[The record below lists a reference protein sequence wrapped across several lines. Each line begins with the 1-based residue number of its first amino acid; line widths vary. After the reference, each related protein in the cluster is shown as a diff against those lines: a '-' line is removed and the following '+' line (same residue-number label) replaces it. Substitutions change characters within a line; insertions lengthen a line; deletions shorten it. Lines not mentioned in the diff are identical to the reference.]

1 MLRGLSLLASGP
13 AAAVAAAAAGAP
25 GGDPDRFRTSL
36 PALLIAG
43 LLIVVALY
51 LTIRLL
57 EWDLINKDTEDQD
70 DPLQR

>member
-1 MLRGLSLLASGP
+1 MLRALSLLASGP
-13 AAAVAAAAAGAP
+13 AAVAAAAAGAP
-25 GGDPDRFRTSL
+25 DGDPDRFRTSL

-43 LLIVVALY
+43 LLVVVALY

-70 DPLQR
+70 DPLQH

>member
-1 MLRGLSLLASGP
+1 MIRLPACLLFAASG
-13 AAAVAAAAAGAP
+13 AAAGGHAA
-25 GGDPDRFRTSL
+25 GDPDRFRTSL
-36 PALLIAG
+36 PSLLIAG
-43 LLIVVALY
+43 FLIIVALY

>member
-1 MLRGLSLLASGP
+1 MISCLLLAASG
-13 AAAVAAAAAGAP
+13 AAAAGSAA
-25 GGDPDRFRTSL
+25 GDPERFRTSL

-70 DPLQR
+70 DPLQH

>member
-1 MLRGLSLLASGP
+1 MLRALLLAASG
-13 AAAVAAAAAGAP
+13 AAAGAAAAAGAP

-43 LLIVVALY
+43 LLVVVALY

-70 DPLQR
+70 DPLQH

>member
-1 MLRGLSLLASGP
+1 MSGFFLL
-13 AAAVAAAAAGAP
+13 AAAGA
-25 GGDPDRFRTSL
+25 GGDPERFRTSL
-36 PALLIAG
+36 PALMIAG
-43 LLIVVALY
+43 LLVVAALY

>member
-13 AAAVAAAAAGAP
+13 AAAAVAAAGAP
-25 GGDPDRFRTSL
+25 SGDPDRFRTSL